1 MKVQRRDVTLLSA
14 FVLMAAAALI
24 GCNNDARPTSEA
36 KRDTL
41 EDQARS
47 AIKEMQAKDP
57 DLKDFL
63 NSAYAYVVFP
73 DVGEGALIIGG
84 AHGRGIVYRNG
95 QQIGWA
101 EIQQATVGA
110 QAGGQSYSELL
121 VFQNETT
128 FNKFKTNELTL
139 EASAAAVAL
148 SAGASKNVEFKN
160 GVAVFAMPR
169 GGAMLKAAIGGQ
181 RFVYTPLGGP
191 TTRSSSET
199 QVEVKTQPQ

>member
-24 GCNNDARPTSEA
+24 GCNNDARPTNEA
-36 KRDTL
+36 KRSTL
-41 EDQARS
+41 EDEARTS
-47 AIKEMQAKDP
+47 LKEMQAKDP

-63 NSAYAYVVFP
+63 NSAYAYAVLP
-73 DVGEGALIIGG
+73 DVGEGAFIVGG
-84 AHGRGIVYRNG
+84 AHGRGLVYRNG
-95 QQIGWA
+95 QPIGWT
-101 EIQQATVGA
+101 EIQQASVGA

-128 FNKFKTNELTL
+128 FNKFKDSELTL

-148 SAGASKNVEFKN
+148 TAGASKNVEFKN

-181 RFVYTPLGGP
+181 RFKFSPMNGA
-191 TTRSSSET
+191 TTQSSET
-199 QVEVKTQPQ
+199 QVEVKTQRQ